1 MKITFLG
8 HACILIE
15 TAGKSII
22 VDPFIS
28 GNPLINNADELLNGI
43 HADYMLITHA
53 HQDHVLDVEAI
64 AAKNKDVQIISN
76 FEIVTYYSNRGIA
89 GHAMNHG
96 GSFSFDFGR
105 ITMVN
110 AWHSSSFA
118 DGTYGGNPA
127 GFVVENNGKSVY
139 IAGDTGL
146 TKDMQLIPLFTNL
159 DLAILP
165 VGDNFTMGVD
175 SAVIAAD
182 FVQSKK
188 VLAYHFDTWPPI
200 KLDKNYAKSAFD
212 KAGVE
217 LTILDIGKSMEI

>member
-8 HACILIE
+8 HATILIE
-15 TAGKSII
+15 TAGKKII

-28 GNPLINNADELLNGI
+28 ENPVSKEKINVEDIE
-43 HADYMLITHA
+43 ADYILVTHA
-53 HQDHVLDVEAI
+53 HQDHVLDVQTI
-64 AAKNKDVQIISN
+64 AENNPASRLISN
-76 FEIVTYYSNRGIA
+76 FEIVTYFSKFGID

-96 GSFSFDFGR
+96 GSWNFDFGR

-127 GFVVENNGKSVY
+127 GYVLESEGKSVY

-146 TKDMQLIPLFTNL
+146 TKDMELIPLFTKL

-165 VGDNFTMGVD
+165 IGDNFTMGID
-175 SAVIAAD
+175 SAVIASGYVKAN
-182 FVQSKK
+182 KI
-188 VLAYHFDTWPPI
+188 LGYHYDTWPLI
-200 KLDKNYAKSAFD
+200 AIDHDKAKSAFD
-212 KAGVE
+212 KAGKE
-217 LTILDIGKSMEI
+217 LILLPIGETIEI

>member
-1 MKITFLG
+1 MKITYLG
-8 HACILIE
+8 HATILIE
-15 TAGKSII
+15 TAEKKII

-28 GNPLINNADELLNGI
+28 ENPLIKGKILPENIE
-43 HADYMLITHA
+43 ADYILVTHA
-53 HQDHVLDVEAI
+53 HQDHVLDVQTI
-64 AAKNKDVQIISN
+64 AEENPTCKLISN
-76 FEIVTYYSNRGIA
+76 FEIVTYFSKFGID

-96 GSFSFDFGR
+96 GSWNFDFGR

-127 GFVVENNGKSVY
+127 GFVIESGNKSIY

-146 TKDMQLIPLFTNL
+146 TKDMELIPLFTKL

-165 VGDNFTMGVD
+165 IGDNFTMGID

-182 FVQSKK
+182 YVKTSK
-188 VLAYHFDTWPPI
+188 VLAYHYDTWPLI
-200 KLDKNYAKSAFD
+200 AIDHNKAKEAFNKSGKD
-212 KAGVE
+212 LIMLE
-217 LTILDIGKSMEI
+217 IGESMEV